1 MKNPFKK
8 SGIIDTIVNV
18 GIGGAANVAMDYV
31 LSSVPALSDAM
42 DEQTKN
48 LVKVAVSAFGGSMV
62 SGSSAKYI
70 RPALDGIGV
79 VGASKLIESYMPTG
93 EGGGNDP
100 KGTEGLPF
108 IGKLRNRKFR
118 PMRGTGNVAF
128 MS

>member
-8 SGIIDTIVNV
+8 SGVIDTVVNV
-18 GIGGAANVAMDYV
+18 GIGGAANVAMDY
-31 LSSVPALSDAM
+31 LFNSVPTLAL

-79 VGASKLIESYMPTG
+79 VGASKLIESYLPTG
-93 EGGGNDP
+93 EGGGDDQ

-108 IGKLRNRKFR
+108 IGKLRKFR
-118 PMRGTGNVAF
+118 PMRGTGSVAF
-128 MS
+128 MQ

>member
-8 SGIIDTIVNV
+8 SGVIDTVVNV
-18 GIGGAANVAMDYV
+18 GIGGAANVAMDYIFN
-31 LSSVPALSDAM
+31 SVPTLAL

-79 VGASKLIESYMPTG
+79 VGASKLIESYLPTG
-93 EGGGNDP
+93 EGGSEDQ

-108 IGKLRNRKFR
+108 IGKLRSRKFR
-118 PMRGTGNVAF
+118 PMRGTGAVAF
-128 MS
+128 MEP